1 MRSKRLALAALLL
14 LATTP
19 LYAGFD
25 QIETVLRAR
34 LGSPTYVPFMGVIRV
49 VTWVIHPK
57 GVHDIRLTVF
67 EGKRGAIDGKEIEAV
82 VQREIPRGFTP
93 LVRTRSNRTGEWAFI
108 YARPRGERLELF
120 VVSHDREDTVL
131 VQVDVDPDVVMRE
144 INTPHRMVASMRNSE
159 DLVTTSTLRL
169 RAARGRPRR
178 RSS

>member
-1 MRSKRLALAALLL
+1 MRNKRLLLAALLL

-25 QIETVLRAR
+25 QIESALRAQ
-34 LGSPTYVPFMGVIRV
+34 LGAPTYVPLMGVVRL

-57 GVHDIRLTVF
+57 GVHDIRLAVF

-82 VQREIPRGFTP
+82 VAREVPRGFAP
-93 LVRTRSNRTGEWAFI
+93 LVRTRSNRTGEWAFV
-108 YARPRGERLELF
+108 YARPRGERIELF

-144 INTPHRMVASMRNSE
+144 INRPERIVAAVR
-159 DLVTTSTLRL
+159 
-169 RAARGRPRR
+169 
-178 RSS
+178 